1 MTPTPPTPTPTP
13 AQPSW
18 VKGIS
23 KFLAALTGAAGE
35 ALAAGLISGTDAKW
49 SEIAIGVV
57 TAGVV
62 YLVPNS

>member
-35 ALAAGLISGTDAKW
+35 AVAAGLINGTDAKW
-49 SEIAIGVV
+49 AEIAIGVV
-57 TAGVV
+57 TAAVV
-62 YLVPNS
+62 YLVPSS